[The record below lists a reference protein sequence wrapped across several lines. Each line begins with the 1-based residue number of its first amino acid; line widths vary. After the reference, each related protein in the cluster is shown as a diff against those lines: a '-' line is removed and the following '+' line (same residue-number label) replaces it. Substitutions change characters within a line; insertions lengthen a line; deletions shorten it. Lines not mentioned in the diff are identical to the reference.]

1 MASINDLDFKQHRRG
16 GSVIVTGTAA
26 TTGEFFGVECIT
38 ACTFDTFTM
47 ANSTGTFTGIA
58 YPVGTIIYGDITA
71 LTANGVGEIYIA
83 FKK

>member
-16 GSVIVTGTAA
+16 GSVIVTGISA

-38 ACTFDTFTM
+38 ACTFTTFTI

-58 YPVGTIIYGDITA
+58 YPIGTVIYGDITA
-71 LTANGVGEIYIA
+71 LTAGSSEIYIA

>member
-1 MASINDLDFKQHRRG
+1 MASINDYDFKEYRKA
-16 GSVIVTGTAA
+16 GSVIVTGTGA

-38 ACTFDTFTM
+38 ACTFTTFTM

-58 YPVGTIIYGDITA
+58 YPIGTIIYGDITA
-71 LTANGVGEIYIA
+71 LTASSANTFIA

>member
-16 GSVIVTGTAA
+16 GSVIVTGTGD

-38 ACTFDTFTM
+38 ACTFTTFTI

-58 YPVGTIIYGDITA
+58 YPIGTVIYGDITA
-71 LTANGVGEIYIA
+71 LTAGSSEIYIA